1 MWVKKSVRIETV
13 LLIEFHDNL
22 RHSTMGGLLVTDNL
36 VTNILVTTNLATNIL
51 VTNNLVTEQFDNWTI
66 W

>member
-1 MWVKKSVRIETV
+1 MKKSVRIETV

-36 VTNILVTTNLATNIL
+36 VTNILVTNNL
-51 VTNNLVTEQFDNWTI
+51 VTNNLVTSQFGN
-66 W
+66 